1 MKFESIIG
9 QEKVKQQLIQSVK
22 NGRIS
27 HAQLFLG
34 PEGSG
39 ALPLAIAYAQYINCH
54 NPTDTDSCGVCRSC
68 INIQKFHHPDL
79 HFSFPI
85 IVNKTAKK
93 EICDDYYPNWLQALP
108 EKPYITYYEW
118 MLNLD
123 EEGKKQ
129 GNIPAGECRQ
139 MIKKLGLKA
148 FDAKYKVLIIWLPE
162 YLGQE
167 GNILLKQLEEPS
179 PNTLIILVS
188 ENSERILGTILSRT
202 QILKIPR
209 LSDQDII
216 NDLVTNQ
223 KIDLTQAEPIA
234 RLAEGNLAAARQM
247 AAEGVSNFHG
257 YFVNWMRATY
267 TNKML
272 EIAPIAEQINDQGR
286 EFAKRFLLYS
296 LQMFRAVSLYK
307 YAAMNMIKL
316 SSEELVFIEKFQTV
330 FQADVIHDIVSETN
344 DTIYALERNGDIK
357 LIFYNLSF
365 YISRRLG
372 TTTPT
377 KV

>member
-34 PEGSG
+34 PEGGG
-39 ALPLAIAYAQYINCH
+39 ALPLAIAYAQYINCQ
-54 NPTDTDSCGVCRSC
+54 NPTDTDSCGTCRSC
-68 INIQKFHHPDL
+68 INIQKFQHPDL

-85 IVNKTAKK
+85 IVNKTVKK
-93 EICDDYYPNWLQALP
+93 EICDDYYPAWLQTLP
-108 EKPYITYYEW
+108 EKPYLTYYEW
-118 MLNLD
+118 MLILD

-139 MIKKLGLKA
+139 MIRKLGLKA

-179 PNTLIILVS
+179 PNTLMILVS

-202 QILKIPR
+202 QILKVPR
-209 LSDQDII
+209 LSDEDII
-216 NDLVTNQ
+216 NDLITHQ

-234 RLAEGNLAAARQM
+234 RLAEGNLSAARQM
-247 AAEGVSNFHG
+247 AAEGVSNFHS
-257 YFVNWMRATY
+257 YFVKWMRATY

-272 EIAPIAEQINDQGR
+272 EIGPVADEINEQGK
-286 EFAKRFLLYS
+286 EFSKRFLLYS
-296 LQMFRAVSLYK
+296 MQMFRAVSLYK

-316 SSEELVFIEKFQTV
+316 SKEELDFIEKFQKV
-330 FQADVIHDIVSETN
+330 FQADVIHDIVRETN
-344 DTIYALERNGDIK
+344 DAIYALERNGDTK

-372 TTTPT
+372 TTPT
-377 KV
+377 AKV

>member
-39 ALPLAIAYAQYINCH
+39 ALPLAIAYAQYINCE
-54 NPTDTDSCGVCRSC
+54 NPTDTDSCGKCRSC
-68 INIQKFHHPDL
+68 INIQKLQHTDV

-85 IVNKTAKK
+85 IVSKTTKK
-93 EICDDYYPNWLQALP
+93 EICDDYYPVWLEVLP
-108 EKPYITYYEW
+108 EKPYITYFEW
-118 MLNLD
+118 MLHLD
-123 EEGKKQ
+123 EEGKRQ

-139 MIKKLGLKA
+139 MIRKLGLKA

-179 PNTLIILVS
+179 PNTLMILVA

-209 LSDQDII
+209 LSDEDII
-216 NDLVTNQ
+216 NDLVAHQ

-247 AAEGVSNFHG
+247 AAEGVNNFHS
-257 YFVNWMRATY
+257 YFVKWMRVTY

-272 EIAPIAEQINDQGR
+272 EIAPVIDEINEQGK

-296 LQMFRAVSLYK
+296 MQMFRAVSLFK
-307 YAAMNMIKL
+307 YAALEMIKL
-316 SSEELVFIEKFQTV
+316 SKEELEFIEKFQKV
-330 FQADVIHDIVSETN
+330 FQADVIHDIVNETN
-344 DTIYALERNGDIK
+344 GAIYALERNGDTK

-372 TTTPT
+372 ATNPA